1 MSGRPKGQ
9 RRQISNGTSENYEAN
24 SSPSVSNYN
33 PIAMINKEIN
43 GEDCRQLLMKVD
55 TMREI
60 LRMEKISL
68 PQIVVVG
75 DQSVGKSSILEAI
88 SSIELP
94 RAQNICT
101 RCPLELRMKSAPS
114 DSPDYATIRCDGV
127 DEMIIQDLSEI
138 PVRVIQCTNF
148 LTGDMI
154 NVSSKPIFL
163 TVYKRDI
170 QDDLTLVDLPGI
182 VRTQIEG
189 QSPTIY
195 NDIVTLIKDCV
206 KHESAVVLHVIPSSV
221 DFSTSESIKI
231 CQEYDPRYERQMI
244 AVSKIDK
251 HDKGIAE
258 RLQGIGSGSL
268 RLPLGC
274 VAVLNRKQE
283 EIDAG
288 VSFEEMRRREAEFF
302 RTNPAF
308 TDVPQEYLG
317 SQELIKKLVLI
328 QQDRIRC
335 TLPRVIEQVKEKI
348 HTMREELKQIPSVIL
363 TETDTRIAFS
373 EILRKYRR
381 AVEQRVQGD
390 YEIKSEKAGEKFDQ
404 HARGKWDDRIAYHL
418 KMIGKC
424 TSEEIKKILS
434 KFTSEQ
440 HKPQVLQS
448 IEENYGG
455 GLPNFPSSNII
466 QQLYQPYHRELEK
479 PCKDLVLWVEEYM
492 IACLAYILRTVLP
505 AQANYTLPLSHEL
518 IKIIKASVNKTT
530 TASDNMGANDTLI
543 GLQAYCSI
551 VHARIVDHLS
561 QLCEYWFIRNGV
573 LVLDGELNTT
583 LSPADLL
590 KCMKEL
596 PILEQKRASLRRSI
610 EAMERALVEAQK

>member
-60 LRMEKISL
+60 LRLEKISL
-68 PQIVVVG
+68 PEIVVVG

-88 SSIELP
+88 SGIELP

-101 RCPLELRMKSAPS
+101 RCPLELRMKSAPP
-114 DSPDYATIRCDGV
+114 DSSDYATIR
-127 DEMIIQDLSEI
+127 
-138 PVRVIQCTNF
+138 
-148 LTGDMI
+148 
-154 NVSSKPIFL
+154 
-163 TVYKRDI
+163 
-170 QDDLTLVDLPGI
+170 
-182 VRTQIEG
+182 
-189 QSPTIY
+189 
-195 NDIVTLIKDCV
+195 
-206 KHESAVVLHVIPSSV
+206 
-221 DFSTSESIKI
+221 
-231 CQEYDPRYERQMI
+231 YERQII

-258 RLQGIGSGSL
+258 KLQGIGSGSL
-268 RLPLGC
+268 CLPLGC

-335 TLPRVIEQVKEKI
+335 TLPLVIEKVKEKI

-363 TETDTRIAFS
+363 TETDTRIAFN
-373 EILRKYRR
+373 EILRNYRR

-390 YEIKSEKAGEKFDQ
+390 YEIKSEKTGEKFNQ
-404 HARGKWDDRIAYHL
+404 HAREKWDDRIAYHL

-424 TSEEIKKILS
+424 TSEEIQKILS
-434 KFTSEQ
+434 KFTSERQ
-440 HKPQVLQS
+440 KPQVLQS

-466 QQLYQPYHRELEK
+466 QQLYQPYHKQLEK
-479 PCKDLVLWVEEYM
+479 PCKNLVLWVEEYM
-492 IACLAYILRTVLP
+492 TACLAYILKTVLP
-505 AQANYTLPLSHEL
+505 AEATYTLPLS
-518 IKIIKASVNKTT
+518 
-530 TASDNMGANDTLI
+530 
-543 GLQAYCSI
+543 
-551 VHARIVDHLS
+551 R
-561 QLCEYWFIRNGV
+561 
-573 LVLDGELNTT
+573 ELNNITKDIIQH
-583 LSPADLL
+583 SKE
-590 KCMKEL
+590 KCMESVHQM
-596 PILEQKRASLRRSI
+596 LE
-610 EAMERALVEAQK
+610 MEEKVFTVNPYYLAIFKKLKPNES